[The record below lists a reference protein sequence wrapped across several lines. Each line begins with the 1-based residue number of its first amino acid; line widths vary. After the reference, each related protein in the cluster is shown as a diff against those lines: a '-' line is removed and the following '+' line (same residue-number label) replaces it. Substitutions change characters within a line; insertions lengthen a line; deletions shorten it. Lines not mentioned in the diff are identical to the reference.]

1 MHRGFKNRVEPKAG
15 HNYEFFACMLWL
27 SPTNLVS
34 KFLKSQNEMAMGIEN
49 SETPETIIYEP
60 MTRIDLL
67 NLPTERLDTI
77 T

>member
-1 MHRGFKNRVEPKAG
+1 VHRGFKNRVEPKAG

-27 SPTNLVS
+27 S
-34 KFLKSQNEMAMGIEN
+34 KFLKSQNEMAMGVEN
-49 SETPETIIYEP
+49 SETPEIIIYES